1 MALPFEKEFISH
13 CKKQNLEI
21 NSRQIDLLKKLQ
33 EYHQGN
39 FQSLISKIFQSRSF
53 KKGFYLYGDVGVGKT
68 MILDFFFDQLD
79 DKKLRLHF
87 NEFMLSFHNFVHERK
102 SIHHRNYHQ

>member
-21 NSRQIDLLKKLQ
+21 NPRQLDLVKKLQ
-33 EYHQGN
+33 EYYEGN
-39 FQSLISKIFQSRSF
+39 FKSLISKIFQNQSF

-79 DKKLRLHF
+79 HKKLRLHF
-87 NEFMLSFHNFVHERK
+87 NEFMLSFHDFVHERK
-102 SIHHRNYHQ
+102 GSNK